1 MRITIGLLAL
11 TALAACGGT
20 KSANDSANGAAP
32 ANATAAADAANT
44 AAGAPADNSAS
55 ANLAA
60 GGSPI
65 TPRPVLVGIDAELD
79 KCPSLGRFSGTRPIT
94 VRAAPNA
101 AAGDAGT
108 LNRPAHVAIC
118 DQDDRS
124 QPQAGWYAIVYPAT
138 GEELDGCGLGG
149 TSAGNGGVAYAGPCR
164 SGWVRSTD
172 IEVIAG

>member
-11 TALAACGGT
+11 TALTACGGD
-20 KSANDSANGAAP
+20 KGANNSANASAAANAATPATAP
-32 ANATAAADAANT
+32 ANT
-44 AAGAPADNSAS
+44 SAS

-65 TPRPVLVGIDAELD
+65 TPRPVMVGIDAELD
-79 KCPSLGRFSGTRPIT
+79 KCPSLGRFSGTRPIY
-94 VRAAPNA
+94 VRTAPNV
-101 AAGDAGT
+101 AAGDSGT
-108 LNRPAHVAIC
+108 LNRPVNVAIC

-138 GEELDGCGLGG
+138 GEELDGCGLDGA
-149 TSAGNGGVAYAGPCR
+149 SAGNGGVAYSGPCM